1 MSNKA
6 VVDQIDQMIEQSGM
20 TAQAPLKGQ
29 VIDDYFETIDEKT
42 LIEQTQG
49 ALNEYASILR
59 QKILEEDRIDLLA
72 EEVLGYNLETHHEE
86 ILASQQEPV
95 DGKQMTLAFRG
106 AGKSTVGTITRVI
119 FEILKNPNLRILIA
133 SNTQIQAEIFLREI
147 KNHFEANDKLKQIFG
162 DYVGPKWDS
171 REIIVKPR
179 TKHHKESTVTCIGV
193 GGPTASRHYDIIVAD
208 DLVDEENART
218 ELQRE
223 RLFIWFYKSLIPTL
237 VASGK
242 IYLLGTRWHPND
254 LYGYI
259 IKNTPLIKLLVIPAI
274 KEDGTSAWPSEW
286 PIDKLLKIKAE
297 VGLPIFNTQYQMDTS
312 AMQGKVFS
320 YDSFHWYDTLPA
332 EIVKFQGADLAIS
345 QKDTSDY
352 FAYCTIG
359 VDLKTNKTYVVEVSR
374 GRKKFGEQTDYIVK
388 SILKHD
394 PIRTGIE
401 ANQYQAAQLQAV
413 QDVVGK
419 NKAIPVY
426 TVKDKKTRAMK
437 LEARCSNGDIL
448 FHKSQMLL
456 IEEMLAMPDGDNDDM
471 FDALD
476 IAYTTSK
483 QGVKKRRA
491 NEPGIM

>member
-1 MSNKA
+1 MKPSN
-6 VVDQIDQMIEQSGM
+6 VDTLDSFLTQQGIDPTE
-20 TAQAPLKGQ
+20 APMKPA
-29 VIDDYFETIDEKT
+29 VIDEYFSTIDEKT

-49 ALNEYASILR
+49 ALNEYAAILR
-59 QKILEEDRIDLLA
+59 QKIMEEDRIDILA
-72 EEVLGYNLETHHEE
+72 EEVLGYNLEQHHED
-86 ILASQQEPV
+86 ILASQQQPV

-106 AGKSTVGTITRVI
+106 AGKSTVGSITRVI
-119 FEILKNPNLRILIA
+119 FLLLKNPNIRILIA

-147 KNHFEANDKLKQIFG
+147 KNHFEANDKLKSIFG

-171 REIIVKPR
+171 REIIIKPR
-179 TKHHKESTVTCIGV
+179 TKHHKESSVTCIGV
-193 GGPTASRHYDIIVAD
+193 GGPTASRHYDVVIGD

-237 VASGK
+237 VSTGT

-259 IKNTPLIKLLVIPAI
+259 IKNTPMIRLCIIPAI

-297 VGLPIFNTQYQMDTS
+297 VGLPIFETQYQMNTE

-320 YDSFHWYDTLPA
+320 YDSFHWYEELPPNLLR
-332 EIVKFQGADLAIS
+332 FQGSDLAIS
-345 QKDTSDY
+345 QKDTSDF
-352 FAYCTIG
+352 FAFCTIG
-359 VDLKTNKTYVVEVSR
+359 VDPVSGKTYVIDIAR
-374 GRKKFGEQTDYIVK
+374 GRKKFGEQTDFITK
-388 SILKHD
+388 QILKHD
-394 PIRTGIE
+394 VIRCGIE
-401 ANQYQAAQLQAV
+401 ANQYQAAQLEAV
-413 QDVVGK
+413 QAIVGK

-437 LEARCSNGDIL
+437 LEARCSNADIL
-448 FHKSQMLL
+448 FHKSQMILV
-456 IEEMLAMPDGDNDDM
+456 EEMLALPDGDNDDM

-483 QGVKKRRA
+483 QGVKKKRA
-491 NEPGIM
+491 SEPGVM